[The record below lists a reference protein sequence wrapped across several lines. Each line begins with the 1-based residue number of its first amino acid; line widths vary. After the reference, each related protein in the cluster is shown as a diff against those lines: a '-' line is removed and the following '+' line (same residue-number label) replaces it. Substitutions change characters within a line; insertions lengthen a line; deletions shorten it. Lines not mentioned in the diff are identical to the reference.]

1 MVSKNNDEYQR
12 SYVSALRLLG
22 LCDRSKKELKDRLSR
37 KGYSP
42 EVVET
47 VIGKLESYDYIND
60 ERYALKFA
68 TDAVKIK
75 NSGPE
80 AVRAGLYRKGID
92 RRIIEKAVIGV
103 FKDYDEKEVAMRA
116 MKKKLKNINQK
127 SEIRKDDVK
136 RLSDHLRRKGF
147 SYDIIRETLRE
158 TGKEDET

>member
-1 MVSKNNDEYQR
+1 MVSKNNDEYQ
-12 SYVSALRLLG
+12 SAYVAALRLLG